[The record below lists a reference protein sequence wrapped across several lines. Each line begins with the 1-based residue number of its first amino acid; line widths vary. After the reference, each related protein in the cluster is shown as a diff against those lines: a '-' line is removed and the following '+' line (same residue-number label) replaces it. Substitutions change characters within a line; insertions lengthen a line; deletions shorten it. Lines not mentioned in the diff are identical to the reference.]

1 MSITGSVDALAD
13 TAKAKMDD
21 AIEHLKHEL
30 NNIRTGKANPALL
43 EGLMVEVYGTHM
55 HLRDVATIGAPE
67 PRQLLIS
74 PYDAGNNSAIGKEI
88 EKANLGFQVVV
99 DANAIRIIVPP
110 MDESLRKE
118 MVKQCKKRCEEG
130 KVSIRNIRRDCNEF
144 LRKQKASHDVSED
157 IEKRMEKGVQ
167 ELTEKYCKE
176 IDEIGKKKET
186 QIMEV

>member
-1 MSITGSVDALAD
+1 MSITGSVDTLVE
-13 TAKAKMDD
+13 TAKSKMDA
-21 AIEHLKHEL
+21 AIEHLRHEL

-55 HLRDVATIGAPE
+55 HLRDVATIGSPE

-74 PYDAGNNSAIGKEI
+74 PYDAGNTAVIGKEI

-118 MVKQCKKRCEEG
+118 MVKQCKQRCEEG
-130 KVSIRNIRRDCNEF
+130 KVSVRNVRRDCNEY
-144 LRKQKASHDVSED
+144 LRKQKTAHEVSED
-157 IEKRMEKGVQ
+157 MEKRLEKDVQ
-167 ELTEKYCKE
+167 ELTDKHCKD
-176 IDEIGKKKET
+176 IDEICKKKEE